1 MMQAVI
7 AVAALLVGI
16 LLGFLVR
23 ANSAN
28 FEKALLEKQLSDNAE
43 GNWRRRKPSPRPAP
57 ASNLWLQSAKE
68 SSLNC
73 ARGATDFAG
82 K

>member
-23 ANSAN
+23 ANSAK

-43 GNWRRRKPSPRPAP
+43 GLAASQRQLAQ